1 MTNAIKDYLTEHFSE
16 IKQDILTLVKAESPS
31 KQIAELNKARDVL
44 KELMNKH
51 FQDQFTLTEHVSEE
65 YGTHLQFE
73 LKDRT
78 DKPRVLFLSHY
89 DTVWQVGELPI
100 EEKDNKLY
108 GPGTFDMKAGL
119 VSSIWAV
126 SALMQED
133 MPIEP
138 VFLFTADEELGSP
151 SSRPVIED
159 VAKTCDAV
167 FVMEAPVANTHA
179 LKTERKGVGRYE
191 IKAHGL
197 RAHAGNHHED
207 GINAINEIAKI
218 VVKLEK
224 LTDYSLGTTLNVGFI
239 QGGGAINV
247 VPDYAEIA
255 VDVRVKT
262 MAEAER
268 IQAFFDQ
275 LKPEDERVKLEI
287 SGGLNRPPLENNEAN
302 QRLFAFAKQAGEK
315 LNLDVKAAA
324 VGGGSDGNFTSALG
338 IPTIDGLGIPGDGAH
353 ARHEHILLDHV
364 VDKCALTAEICV
376 ELAKA

>member
-151 SSRPVIED
+151 SSRSVIED

-167 FVMEAPVANTHA
+167 FVMEAPVMK
-179 LKTERKGVGRYE
+179 LKLMDYELMQVITMKMGLTQLMRLRK
-191 IKAHGL
+191 
-197 RAHAGNHHED
+197 
-207 GINAINEIAKI
+207 
-218 VVKLEK
+218 
-224 LTDYSLGTTLNVGFI
+224 SL
-239 QGGGAINV
+239 
-247 VPDYAEIA
+247 
-255 VDVRVKT
+255 
-262 MAEAER
+262 
-268 IQAFFDQ
+268 
-275 LKPEDERVKLEI
+275 
-287 SGGLNRPPLENNEAN
+287 
-302 QRLFAFAKQAGEK
+302 
-315 LNLDVKAAA
+315 
-324 VGGGSDGNFTSALG
+324 
-338 IPTIDGLGIPGDGAH
+338 
-353 ARHEHILLDHV
+353 
-364 VDKCALTAEICV
+364 
-376 ELAKA
+376 